1 MAAYSSED
9 EECIIE
15 LSEDNSTDDETEESS
30 EVSSEEDSVYFV
42 SSDDEDD
49 ISSDDEDDTD
59 RLMFKQNLCDRISR
73 LFLSEERVKYLD
85 SLGFQWEFTDDDMA
99 YIYNKMIKHFRNVE
113 H

>member
-30 EVSSEEDSVYFV
+30 EEDSVYFV
-42 SSDDEDD
+42 SSDED

-73 LFLSEERVKYLD
+73 LFLSEERIKYLD

-99 YIYNKMIKHFRNVE
+99 YIYNKMIRHFRNVE
-113 H
+113 Q